1 MPAQTARYTKKAD
14 TAARKIVN
22 SRKDAWANPYTGAG
36 ITDKLSGTVFLG
48 NCLQSEAELCE
59 LFRHYDLARTIVCE
73 LPGDALRLKPKLK
86 VSVEDE
92 DDKAEAQELHAKRER
107 ALAKIFQ
114 KHNVYAKYLQAK
126 IWGRLYGL
134 GAVVL
139 VSGKASETP
148 WEPGKGPVTDC
159 FVAEGPEL
167 RVKSWY
173 TDPMSSKFGLP
184 AVYWLTRKGMG
195 GVATGQ
201 IAIHE
206 SRMILCGGALTPSDT
221 KIVNQ
226 GRDDSVI
233 TAAYEALKQAGSNW
247 ASVSNMIHDMSVAV
261 YKLNGYIDALASEGE
276 STMRRRFAAM
286 DMQRAVT
293 RCIAIDKEDEEF
305 EYVERGTVSGTDKL
319 IDKTFLRLAAAAR
332 MPVTKLLGQSPAG
345 MNATGES
352 DTRIWYDQVGKCQT
366 DEMAPDLERLAK
378 AFDPGA
384 EWTIEFPSLWQET
397 AGEKQTRLKTQAD
410 TDKGYVDSGIL
421 LPEEIAASRFGKG
434 NEHGLEIDLET
445 RQELLANAHEAA
457 LNPPDPV
464 ELARA
469 EGEAKAAAAGKA
481 PAPAKRP
488 PA

>member
-1 MPAQTARYTKKAD
+1 MPASTARYTKKAD

-48 NCLQSEAELCE
+48 NCLQSEAELEE
-59 LFRHYDLARTIVCE
+59 LFRHNDLARTVVSE
-73 LPGDALRLKPKLK
+73 LVRDALRLKPKFH
-86 VSVEDE
+86 VAVDDDADVPE
-92 DDKAEAQELHAKRER
+92 DDKRER
-107 ALAKIFQ
+107 ALDRKFRELD
-114 KHNVYAKYLQAK
+114 VMRKYTQAR

-139 VSGKASETP
+139 VAPGNPETP
-148 WEPGKGPVTDC
+148 WQVGKSPVTDC
-159 FVAEGPEL
+159 FVSEGPEL

-206 SRMILCGGALTPSDT
+206 SRMILCGGAQTPNAT

-226 GRDDSVI
+226 GRDDSVL
-233 TAAYEALKQAGSNW
+233 TAAFEALRQAGSNW

-293 RCIAIDKEDEEF
+293 RCVAIDKEDEEF
-305 EYVERGTVSGTDKL
+305 EYVERGSVSGTDKL
-319 IDKTFLRLAAAAR
+319 IDKSFLRLAAAAR
-332 MPVTKLLGQSPAG
+332 MPVTKLMGQSPAG

-352 DTRIWYDQVGKCQT
+352 DTRIWYDQVGQYQT
-366 DEMAPDLERLAK
+366 EELAPDLERLAK

-384 EWTIEFPSLWQET
+384 EWTVEFPSLWQET
-397 AGEKQTRLKTQAD
+397 ATEKQTRLKMQAD
-410 TDKGYVDSGIL
+410 TDKSYADAGIL
-421 LPEEIAASRFGKG
+421 LPEEIAVARFGKG
-434 NEHGLEIDLET
+434 SEHGIECDMDT
-445 RQELLANAHEAA
+445 REELLANAQEAA
-457 LNPPDPV
+457 LNPPDPI
-464 ELARA
+464 ELAEA
-469 EGEAKAAAAGKA
+469 EGKAKAAASGKA
-481 PAPAKRP
+481 PAGAKRP